1 MQSPVPTIQDL
12 QALREEN
19 SLLRTRY
26 TEATKLMLHRCPLEA
41 PPKYDDKKEG
51 FTTFKAQ
58 CELYINLHLPDFP
71 NKKMKVGFLI
81 NQLTVAPARWAT
93 ARLITQDPILND
105 ANLLLNAL
113 GNFLWNEEAL
123 MVQYHEDLREEVLD
137 DLSRTSMPKN
147 LQELMT
153 LTIQIDA

>member
-113 GNFLWNEEAL
+113 GNFLDAKPQERLPRLN
-123 MVQYHEDLREEVLD
+123 
-137 DLSRTSMPKN
+137 TSCWISHCKHTHS
-147 LQELMT
+147 LQFEPQL
-153 LTIQIDA
+153 